1 MSFKTAPIALVL
13 AAASRFAAGSVYDF
27 YLVSLDGA
35 EVPLKTY
42 QGKVL
47 LVVNVASH
55 TTYNDQLPQLEALH
69 RAYAARGFA
78 VLAIPSDD
86 FGHGEPGKPEEV
98 KAYYR
103 EKLHLTVPLF
113 SKAGVAGKSQIPLYE
128 FLTDAK
134 LNAKTGGEVP
144 WNFTKYLIGRDGK
157 PVARFDAGTQPDNP
171 ELMAAVEDALA
182 RPDGVQQPISQL
194 QPRAIIKVDGAPD
207 WMAVTDEGVWVT
219 SEPRNQ
225 VVFLDARTNKPSV
238 IAAVAKPCSGLAAG
252 FGAVW
257 SPSCGDHALKR
268 IDPATGNIVA
278 SVPVAPADPEGG
290 IATGAGSVWMLTDAK
305 GVLSRIDPRTNKVVA
320 QIAVPDGSFAYTFA
334 DGAVWVTSTKHNL
347 LARVDPKTNQ
357 VTAKVDVGPQPR
369 FLTAGGGAVWT
380 LNQGDGSISRV
391 DTHSVSLAANIPAGV
406 PGAGGEIAYGEGA
419 VWVTMMEFPITKIDP
434 SANRVVKQWTGPG
447 GDSIRAALGSVWLT
461 DLKLGKVMRFDAS
474 QL

>member
-1 MSFKTAPIALVL
+1 
-13 AAASRFAAGSVYDF
+13 
-27 YLVSLDGA
+27 
-35 EVPLKTY
+35 
-42 QGKVL
+42 
-47 LVVNVASH
+47 
-55 TTYNDQLPQLEALH
+55 
-69 RAYAARGFA
+69 
-78 VLAIPSDD
+78 
-86 FGHGEPGKPEEV
+86 
-98 KAYYR
+98 
-103 EKLHLTVPLF
+103 
-113 SKAGVAGKSQIPLYE
+113 
-128 FLTDAK
+128 
-134 LNAKTGGEVP
+134 
-144 WNFTKYLIGRDGK
+144 
-157 PVARFDAGTQPDNP
+157 
-171 ELMAAVEDALA
+171 
-182 RPDGVQQPISQL
+182 
-194 QPRAIIKVDGAPD
+194 
-207 WMAVTDEGVWVT
+207 
-219 SEPRNQ
+219 
-225 VVFLDARTNKPSV
+225 
-238 IAAVAKPCSGLAAG
+238 
-252 FGAVW
+252 
-257 SPSCGDHALKR
+257 
-268 IDPATGNIVA
+268 
-278 SVPVAPADPEGG
+278 
-290 IATGAGSVWMLTDAK
+290 MLTDAK